1 MHHAGRLPVQAAGP
15 GAVPRLLRRE
25 PIDGVSV
32 RAHRA
37 VDTRVQLHRPPHA
50 RAARAHPLLR
60 APLSLL
66 PVRAPGDHPETRR
79 RQEARSRAA
88 LQLPSAAGR

>member
-1 MHHAGRLPVQAAGP
+1 MHHAGRLPVQAARP

-25 PIDGVSV
+25 PVDGVSGG
-32 RAHRA
+32 ADRA

-66 PVRAPGDHPETRR
+66 PVRAPGDHPA
-79 RQEARSRAA
+79 ARGGQKARARAA